1 MKSPK
6 TREAPEVVS
15 INTKKKAYMVDINFL
30 LAHSGLARALT
41 KSKIKIVQTVS
52 GGEDEEVFMVM
63 ALYHAGTSKK
73 KNEYGENFSFFLATY
88 FKN

>member
-1 MKSPK
+1 
-6 TREAPEVVS
+6 
-15 INTKKKAYMVDINFL
+15 MVDINFL

-73 KNEYGENFSFFLATY
+73 KMNMVKTFHFFLQLISKIDTFIY
-88 FKN
+88 IFDSLHVK

>member
-1 MKSPK
+1 
-6 TREAPEVVS
+6 
-15 INTKKKAYMVDINFL
+15 MVDINFL

-41 KSKIKIVQTVS
+41 KSKRKIVQTVS

-73 KNEYGENFSFFLATY
+73 IEYGETFHFFLQLISKSDTFIYILDALHV
-88 FKN
+88 K